1 MMPVSSGMAL
11 LFEQRRVSDAL
22 RLAGRFTA
30 GCHSSA
36 GLSILEVAAT
46 MRKTTLGGMIMALFA
61 AGLLATSLA
70 KEKAPDQAP
79 TETPAGT
86 TDLAAGR
93 PIPARVIPVPG
104 TVSPAMQEWIA
115 HPPLPLTK
123 IVPQTADQWRALVA
137 LQVAARAQQLI
148 DVRRLCPVKLES
160 KTVGGV
166 KCHLVTPEVLP
177 EGNRQQ
183 LVLHLHGGAY
193 VFSPGEIGA
202 AEAVLLAHY
211 GQTQVL
217 SVDYRMPPDHPFP
230 AALDDAV
237 TVYQALAKTHKPADL
252 AVFGTSAGGGLAAA
266 MLQQLLALHA
276 PMPAVLGLGTP
287 WADLSETGDTL
298 FTNEDIDQVIVRYRG
313 VLGAAA
319 RLYADGRDLADP
331 RLSPVNGDFAGF
343 PPTILIAGTRDML
356 LSATVRV
363 HRKLRAA
370 GVDAQLHV
378 FEGMSHGFYLSLPDA
393 PESHEMFTEV
403 AHFFA
408 ARLGR

>member
-1 MMPVSSGMAL
+1 MRKATLWG
-11 LFEQRRVSDAL
+11 LFM
-22 RLAGRFTA
+22 
-30 GCHSSA
+30 
-36 GLSILEVAAT
+36 GLS
-46 MRKTTLGGMIMALFA
+46 A

-70 KEKAPDQAP
+70 KEKTLDEAPAKSS
-79 TETPAGT
+79 
-86 TDLAAGR
+86 DLSAGR
-93 PIPARVIPVPG
+93 AIPARTIPVPN
-104 TVSPAMQEWIA
+104 TVSPAMHEWIA
-115 HPPLPLTK
+115 HPTPPLTK
-123 IVPQTADQWRALVA
+123 IVPQTADEWRALVA

-148 DVRRLCPVKLES
+148 DVRRLCPVKLEPQ
-160 KTVGGV
+160 TVGGV
-166 KCHLVTPEVLP
+166 KCYLVTPEVLP
-177 EGNRQQ
+177 ERNRHQ

-237 TVYQALAKTHKPADL
+237 AVYQAITKTHKPTEL

-266 MLQQLLALHA
+266 MLQKLLALHA

-287 WADLSETGDTL
+287 WADLTETGDTL

-319 RLYADGRDLADP
+319 RLYSGGRDLADP
-331 RLSPVNGDFAGF
+331 LLSPVNGDFAGF

-378 FEGMSHGFYLSLPDA
+378 FEGMSHGFYLALPDA
-393 PESHEMFTEV
+393 PESRETFAEI
-403 AHFFA
+403 AHFFGP
-408 ARLGR
+408 RLGR

>member
-1 MMPVSSGMAL
+1 
-11 LFEQRRVSDAL
+11 
-22 RLAGRFTA
+22 
-30 GCHSSA
+30 
-36 GLSILEVAAT
+36 
-46 MRKTTLGGMIMALFA
+46 MRKTTLWGLFMGLSA

-70 KEKAPDQAP
+70 KEKTPDRGSA
-79 TETPAGT
+79 ETPEKSP
-86 TDLAAGR
+86 DLSAGR
-93 PIPARVIPVPG
+93 PTPTRTIPVPT
-104 TVSPAMQEWIA
+104 TVSPAMHEWIA
-115 HPPLPLTK
+115 NPTPPLTK

-137 LQVAARAQQLI
+137 LQVAARSQQLI
-148 DVRRLCPVKLES
+148 DVRRLCPVKLEPQ
-160 KTVGGV
+160 TVGGV
-166 KCHLVTPEVLP
+166 KCYLVTPEVLP
-177 EGNRQQ
+177 ERNRGQ

-237 TVYQALAKTHKPADL
+237 AVYQAITKTHKPAEL

-266 MLQQLLALHA
+266 MLQKSLALHI

-287 WADLSETGDTL
+287 WADLTETGDTL

-319 RLYADGRDLADP
+319 RLYAGGRDLADP
-331 RLSPVNGDFAGF
+331 LLSPVNGDFTGF

-356 LSATVRV
+356 LSATARV

-370 GVDAQLHV
+370 GIDAQLHV
-378 FEGMSHGFYLSLPDA
+378 FEGMSHGFYLALPDA
-393 PESHEMFTEV
+393 PESRETFSEIARFFG
-403 AHFFA
+403 AH
-408 ARLGR
+408 LGR